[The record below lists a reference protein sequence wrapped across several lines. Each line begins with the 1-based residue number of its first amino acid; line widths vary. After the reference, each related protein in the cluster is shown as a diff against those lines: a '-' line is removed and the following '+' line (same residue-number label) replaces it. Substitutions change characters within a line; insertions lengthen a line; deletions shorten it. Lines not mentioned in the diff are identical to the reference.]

1 MKDVEKTEEKKQY
14 LFPLESIKKHA
25 LWIASRYEDNPFFV
39 ATYLSELLKANE
51 LDDPDNP
58 DIEKI
63 HSIIREMIE
72 RSSKQEEQESEY
84 NLLKNDEIEK
94 ALQEAS
100 KEIYF
105 RKQIEEFYLPKQL
118 IDAIIE
124 NGEIP
129 DKSEESF
136 IGVGFLDI
144 ADYTYLSKFLT
155 PMENQIVLNGL
166 YAAFSW
172 VLKRHGGYLNKI
184 EGDSLMFHFG
194 GNIDPHVKS
203 LSEEEARIYIAK
215 ELFYTCVEMQ
225 RVAFLFNEANDSFL
239 YGNKSKDIRE
249 QITKAFEIIGSMRNS
264 ELSQSI
270 NAFFQIRIRI
280 GANIGEVT
288 MGNFGPEGSKQ
299 WDVIG
304 VPVIKAKRMETT
316 APIGGFRISEELY
329 DVIKS
334 TGIVDDYFNRFKRE
348 ASALFSSF
356 SKITMEEL
364 FKFSKVTLKEKKSA
378 TFVTYSIQVNP
389 GLPEAIMKQVDL
401 LLNRGEAGADRIID
415 LLQYYR
421 GNRFVINKIEEA
433 FNERNIHIRK
443 SDLYHFM
450 FPRRYEE
457 MLQSSHGDDTVVQET
472 ISEKYSLFDIFE
484 MLGVL
489 QDTIKSEFVA
499 GEKPELSFRDYGEY
513 MTALKTWVIEKNS
526 LKEKRVY
533 QRNYFYNYIFPMIFM
548 SIRTSIIEYQNK
560 DAELT
565 EV

>member
-1 MKDVEKTEEKKQY
+1 MKDDGEGKQY
-14 LFPLESIKKHA
+14 LFSPESIKNHA
-25 LWIASRYEDNPFFV
+25 QWIEHQYRDKPSFAVTYLRELLSVNGLENSDNPAAAGIRAV
-39 ATYLSELLKANE
+39 IDRMSKL
-51 LDDPDNP
+51 NP
-58 DIEKI
+58 
-63 HSIIREMIE
+63 SGREG
-72 RSSKQEEQESEY
+72 EQEQKKSS
-84 NLLKNDEIEK
+84 LLKNAEVEK
-94 ALQEAS
+94 VLQEAS
-100 KEIYF
+100 KEIFF
-105 RKQIEEFYLPKQL
+105 RKQIEVFYLPKQL

-172 VLKRHGGYLNKI
+172 VLQRHGGYLNKI

-194 GNIDPHVKS
+194 GNIDPHVKN
-203 LSEEEARIYIAK
+203 LSEDEARVFIAK

-225 RVAFLFNEANDSFL
+225 RVAFQFNEANDSFL
-239 YGNKSKDIRE
+239 YGNKSKDIKD
-249 QITKAFEIIGSMRNS
+249 QITRAFEIIGSMRNS

-329 DVIKS
+329 DVIKA
-334 TGIVDDYFNRFKRE
+334 TGIVDEYYNRFKRE

-356 SKITMEEL
+356 SSITMEEL
-364 FKFSKVTLKEKKSA
+364 FKFSQVTLKEKKSA

-389 GLPEAIMKQVDL
+389 GLPEAIMKQVTL
-401 LLNRGEAGADRIID
+401 LLNRGEAGADRIVD

-421 GNRFVINKIEEA
+421 GNKFVINKIEEA
-433 FNERNIHIRK
+433 FNERAIRIRK
-443 SDLYHFM
+443 NDLYRFM
-450 FPRRYEE
+450 FPNKYEKLDPQLRQE
-457 MLQSSHGDDTVVQET
+457 LSDTYT
-472 ISEKYSLFDIFE
+472 LFDIFQ
-484 MLGVL
+484 MLGAL
-489 QDTIKSEFVA
+489 QDTIKNEFDV
-499 GEKPELSFRDYGEY
+499 EKKPEHSFSDYKKY
-513 MTALKTWVIEKNS
+513 MNILKEWIVKKNS
-526 LKEKRVY
+526 VKEKRVY
-533 QRNYFYNYIFPMIFM
+533 QRNYFYNYIFPMVFM
-548 SIRTSIIEYQNK
+548 SIRTSIVEYQNEA
-560 DAELT
+560 AELT

>member
-1 MKDVEKTEEKKQY
+1 MKDEKEGKQY
-14 LFPLESIKKHA
+14 LFPPESIKKHA
-25 LWIASRYEDNPFFV
+25 LWVEQYYNENPSL
-39 ATYLSELLKANE
+39 AAAYLSELLKVNMLE
-51 LDDPDNP
+51 NS
-58 DIEKI
+58 DIPEAVEIRAIIKRINKRSPVYHSEKGKN
-63 HSIIREMIE
+63 SG
-72 RSSKQEEQESEY
+72 
-84 NLLKNDEIEK
+84 LLENAEVEK

-100 KEIYF
+100 KEIFF

-118 IDAIIE
+118 VDAIIE

-155 PMENQIVLNGL
+155 PLENQIVLNGL

-194 GNIDPHVKS
+194 GNIDPQVKN
-203 LSEEEARIYIAK
+203 LSDEEARVYITK

-225 RVAFLFNEANDSFL
+225 RVAFQFNDANDSFL
-239 YGNKSKDIRE
+239 YGNKNKEIKD
-249 QITKAFEIIGSMRNS
+249 QITKAFEIIGTMRNS
-264 ELSQSI
+264 ELAQSI

-316 APIGGFRISEELY
+316 APIGGFRISEEMY

-334 TGIVDDYFNRFKRE
+334 TGIVEDYYNRFKRE
-348 ASALFSSF
+348 ASALFSAF
-356 SKITMEEL
+356 REITMDEL
-364 FKFSKVTLKEKKSA
+364 FKFSQVSLKEKKSA

-389 GLPEAIMKQVDL
+389 GLPEAIMKQVNL
-401 LLNRGEAGADRIID
+401 LLNRGEAGADRIVD

-421 GNRFVINKIEEA
+421 GNKFVINKIEEA
-433 FNERNIHIRK
+433 FKERGIHIRK
-443 SDLYHFM
+443 IDLYRFM
-450 FPRRYEE
+450 FPNKYGE
-457 MLQSSHGDDTVVQET
+457 MAASAGDEAELEQE
-472 ISEKYSLFDIFE
+472 IFDKYSLFDIFQ
-484 MLGVL
+484 MLGAL
-489 QDTIKSEFVA
+489 QDTIKTDSNM
-499 GEKPELSFRDYGEY
+499 EKRPELSFSDYKEY
-513 MTALKTWVIEKNS
+513 MSALKEWIIKKNS
-526 LKEKRVY
+526 VKEKRVY
-533 QRNYFYNYIFPMIFM
+533 QRNYFFNYIFPMIFI

>member
-1 MKDVEKTEEKKQY
+1 MKDEKAGKQF
-14 LFPLESIKKHA
+14 LFPPESIKKHA
-25 LWIASRYEDNPFFV
+25 LWVEQYYHDNPTL
-39 ATYLSELLKANE
+39 AAAYLSELLKVNMLEDSDSPEALE
-51 LDDPDNP
+51 
-58 DIEKI
+58 IRA
-63 HSIIREMIE
+63 IIKRMNE
-72 RSSKQEEQESEY
+72 RSLSPLTENENNSG
-84 NLLKNDEIEK
+84 LLKNAEVEK

-100 KEIYF
+100 KEIFF

-118 IDAIIE
+118 VDAIME

-155 PMENQIVLNGL
+155 PLENQIVLNGL

-172 VLKRHGGYLNKI
+172 VLQRHGGYLNKI

-194 GNIDPHVKS
+194 GNIDPYVKN
-203 LSEEEARIYIAK
+203 LSDKEARVYITK

-225 RVAFLFNEANDSFL
+225 RVAFQFNEANDSFL
-239 YGNKSKDIRE
+239 YGNKSKEIKD

-264 ELSQSI
+264 DLSQSI

-316 APIGGFRISEELY
+316 APIGGFRISEEMY
-329 DVIKS
+329 DVIKA
-334 TGIVDDYFNRFKRE
+334 TGIVNDYYNRFTRE
-348 ASALFSSF
+348 ASALFSAF
-356 SKITMEEL
+356 KEITMEEL
-364 FKFSKVTLKEKKSA
+364 FKFSQVSLKEKKSA

-389 GLPEAIMKQVDL
+389 GLPEAIMKQVNL
-401 LLNRGEAGADRIID
+401 LLNRGEAGADRIVD

-421 GNRFVINKIEEA
+421 GNKFVINKIEEA
-433 FNERNIHIRK
+433 FKERNIHIRK
-443 SDLYHFM
+443 NDLYRFM
-450 FPRRYEE
+450 FPNKYDE
-457 MLQSSHGDDTVVQET
+457 MVESAGSDEQLDQEIFDEYT
-472 ISEKYSLFDIFE
+472 LFDIFQ
-484 MLGVL
+484 MLGAL
-489 QDTIKSEFVA
+489 QDTIKTESNMEQ
-499 GEKPELSFRDYGEY
+499 KPELSFSDYKKY
-513 MTALKTWVIEKNS
+513 MSALKEWVIKKNS
-526 LKEKRVY
+526 VKEKRVY
-533 QRNYFYNYIFPMIFM
+533 QRNYFFNYIFPMMFI

>member
-1 MKDVEKTEEKKQY
+1 MKKDNKGIGF
-14 LFPLESIKKHA
+14 LFPPDSIEKHA
-25 LWIASRYEDNPFFV
+25 QWIRERYRDSPSY
-39 ATYLSELLKANE
+39 AAAYLKELLKVNE
-51 LDDPDNP
+51 LIDMENP
-58 DIEKI
+58 SILNVQRIIEELEMSSSSGSLHSGKKI
-63 HSIIREMIE
+63 G
-72 RSSKQEEQESEY
+72 
-84 NLLKNDEIEK
+84 LLKNAEAEK

-100 KEIYF
+100 KEIFF

-118 IDAIIE
+118 VDAIIE

-129 DKSEESF
+129 DKSEESL
-136 IGVGFLDI
+136 IGIGFLDI

-172 VLKRHGGYLNKI
+172 VLQRHNGYLNKI

-194 GNIDPHVKS
+194 GNIDTKVKNMS
-203 LSEEEARIYIAK
+203 GKEAGDYIAK

-225 RVAFLFNEANDSFL
+225 RVAFQFNEANDSFL
-239 YGNKSKDIRE
+239 YGNENKDIKN
-249 QITKAFEIIGSMRNS
+249 QVAKAFGIISAMRNS

-316 APIGGFRISEELY
+316 APVGGFRISEELY
-329 DVIKS
+329 TVLKAN
-334 TGIVDDYFNRFKRE
+334 GIVDDYFRRFKRE
-348 ASALFSSF
+348 AQALFSSF
-356 SKITMEEL
+356 SEITMEEL
-364 FKFSKVTLKEKKSA
+364 FKFNVVTLKEKKGA
-378 TFVTYSIQVNP
+378 EFATYSIQVNP

-401 LLNRGEAGADRIID
+401 LLNRGEAGADRIVD

-421 GNRFVINKIEEA
+421 GNKFVIKKIESA
-433 FNERNIHIRK
+433 FNERKIHIRK
-443 SDLYHFM
+443 GDIYRFV
-450 FPRRYEE
+450 FPKKYDSLVQSANGDEE
-457 MLQSSHGDDTVVQET
+457 QVNRD
-472 ISEKYSLFDIFE
+472 ISEKYTLHDLFQ
-484 MLGVL
+484 MLGSL
-489 QDTIKSEFVA
+489 QDTIKSDYEP
-499 GEKPELSFRDYGEY
+499 GEKPELVFNDYNGY
-513 MTALKTWVIEKNS
+513 MESLKEWVIQKNS

-533 QRNYFYNYIFPMIFM
+533 QRNYFYNYVFPMIFL
-548 SIRTSIIEYQNK
+548 SIRTSILEYQHEA
-560 DAELT
+560 AELT